1 MSNIY
6 VVKNQH
12 GLFASKHKEWLDGRE
27 PKLLFRS
34 PHKDEAINIVFE
46 LSSKDINTRA
56 EAISVEIDSNKQPVV
71 EVTAPPPP
79 PKEDDESPQQQDITS
94 AEQADSEKAG
104 EHDGEQPSETAEP
117 AAI

>member
-34 PHKDEAINIVFE
+34 PHKDEAINMVFE

-56 EAISVEIDSNKQPVV
+56 EAIAVETDSNKHPVV

-79 PKEDDESPQQQDITS
+79 PPEDAPQQQDIMS
-94 AEQADSEKAG
+94 AGQVDEEAG
-104 EHDGEQPSETAEP
+104 ESDGEQSSEATE
-117 AAI
+117 AAAV